1 MGTWRDWAEEHW
13 ASVATAVSIC
23 AALTLAAILALAFN
37 VITTRFDGKARRT
50 ALPVSPANG
59 ARPLVAKTP
68 TS

>member
-13 ASVATAVSIC
+13 AGLATAASIC
-23 AALTLAAILALAFN
+23 AAVTMATILALTFT
-37 VITTRFDGKARRT
+37 VVTTRFDGKRRETARP
-50 ALPVSPANG
+50 ASPANG